1 MFFRSE
7 NKDYY
12 LEAPDRAVMM
22 FWLQELQKRRRSH
35 ATQRN
40 SDFLPYKVWI
50 DIYKLYYSSLAYI
63 WNQIFNIYTTKILS
77 SGGLVK
83 ITFPLESETLPCS
96 LFQCMNF
103 DEIHTCHRL
112 WIENQLTYL
121 IIVYWGLFIY
131 YMFNMNYYD

>member
-50 DIYKLYYSSLAYI
+50 DIYKLYYSSIAYL
-63 WNQIFNIYTTKILS
+63 WNQIFNITTKILS
-77 SGGLVK
+77 SGSLVK
-83 ITFPLESETLPCS
+83 ITFPLASETIPGS
-96 LFQCMNF
+96 LCQCMNF
-103 DEIHTCHRL
+103 NEIHNDLL
-112 WIENQLTYL
+112 WIDNQLTYL

-131 YMFNMNYYD
+131 YMFNINYYD

>member
-63 WNQIFNIYTTKILS
+63 WNQIFNITTKILS

-83 ITFPLESETLPCS
+83 ITFPLESDRNTS
-96 LFQCMNF
+96 LQPISMHEFWWDSYMSPF
-103 DEIHTCHRL
+103 VDRKSIDISHHSVL
-112 WIENQLTYL
+112 G
-121 IIVYWGLFIY
+121 IVYLLHV
-131 YMFNMNYYD
+131 

>member
-83 ITFPLESETLPCS
+83 ITFPLESAAYFNAWILMR
-96 LFQCMNF
+96 F
-103 DEIHTCHRL
+103 IHVRPFVDRKSIDISHHSVL
-112 WIENQLTYL
+112 G
-121 IIVYWGLFIY
+121 IVYLLHV
-131 YMFNMNYYD
+131 